1 VSKFTPG
8 PWSLW
13 PASEDEFEIVTLYGG
28 EREPLSIRGHQLA
41 EPDLERIVACLNAC
55 ETLADPSVI
64 PLLIQ
69 IARMAQNREMNDMKL
84 TAMNLLADEAMKKVE
99 GK

>member
-1 VSKFTPG
+1 
-8 PWSLW
+8 
-13 PASEDEFEIVTLYGG
+13 
-28 EREPLSIRGHQLA
+28 
-41 EPDLERIVACLNAC
+41 
-55 ETLADPSVI
+55 VI